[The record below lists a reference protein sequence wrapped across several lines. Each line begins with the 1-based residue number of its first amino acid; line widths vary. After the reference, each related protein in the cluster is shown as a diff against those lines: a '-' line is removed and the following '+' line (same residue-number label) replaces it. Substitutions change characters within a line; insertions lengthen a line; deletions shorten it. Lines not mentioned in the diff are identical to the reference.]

1 MAERYS
7 RLFTLPQNLYNES
20 SPVLIAAG
28 ALLKDNVTGAVLAQL
43 KLKSLSEK
51 DIKAVTVGVVPL
63 DTAGREL
70 SEAIVYNYLDLNVQ
84 RNAEFGQKKAIS
96 LPDST
101 ARSFK
106 AYVSEVIFDDNSIYS
121 APECDWTPLDTEQVE
136 LETELGNDELI
147 KQFRMTY
154 GNDYR
159 YLPKNQRD
167 LWLCTCGAINHA
179 AESKCHNCGRE
190 HVLFESL
197 DINAIKTACEERL
210 EAERIA
216 AEKAKA
222 EAERKAE
229 ERRIAEEKR
238 RKEAEIAAKKRNKI
252 MLIVTA
258 ACACVAVALLITQ
271 VIVPNNKYN
280 NAVALMNNGN
290 YEEAITG
297 FDALNGYKDS
307 AEQITECTYLNA
319 VVLMADEEYDEA
331 IALFDALNGYKDS
344 IDQIT
349 ECSYLKAVA
358 LMNNGNYEEAIV
370 AFDALNGYK
379 DSTDQIT
386 ECNYLKAVAL
396 MDNGNYEEAIAIF
409 DALNGY
415 KDSAE
420 QIASCKLACEL
431 INMRN
436 ADVDDYVYFG
446 SYEQDN
452 DTSNG
457 KEDIEWLVLDKQDS
471 KVLLLSRYGLDKRQ
485 YNTDQGDITWE
496 NCTLRTWLNKTFIN
510 NAFSSAEQQCILLT
524 GVDNSRSQCY
534 SGWDTNG
541 GNNTHDKVFLLS
553 YAEANKYLDV
563 TDDDENNTRSRV
575 APTDYTIAQGIWQ
588 SKYYKTRDGLCAGW
602 WWLRSPG
609 NDQYPAACV
618 GDEGSLSS
626 APVHHFGCVRP
637 ALWIDLN

>member
-7 RLFTLPQNLYNES
+7 RLFTLPQDLYNEG

-51 DIKAVTVGVVPL
+51 TIKAVTVGVVPL

-121 APECDWTPLDTEQVE
+121 APECDWTPLDTTQVE

-159 YLPKNQRD
+159 YLPKNERD
-167 LWLCTCGAINHA
+167 LWLCACGAVNHA

-190 HVLFESL
+190 HFLFESL
-197 DINAIKTACEERL
+197 NINAVKNACEERL

-216 AEKAKA
+216 AEKA
-222 EAERKAE
+222 AE
-229 ERRIAEEKR
+229 ERRIAEEKRRIESEKR

-258 ACACVAVALLITQ
+258 AACACIAIAILLTQ
-271 VIVPNNKYN
+271 VIIPSNKYN
-280 NAVALMNNGN
+280 NAVALMNEG
-290 YEEAITG
+290 
-297 FDALNGYKDS
+297 K
-307 AEQITECTYLNA
+307 
-319 VVLMADEEYDEA
+319 
-331 IALFDALNGYKDS
+331 
-344 IDQIT
+344 
-349 ECSYLKAVA
+349 
-358 LMNNGNYEEAIV
+358 
-370 AFDALNGYK
+370 
-379 DSTDQIT
+379 
-386 ECNYLKAVAL
+386 
-396 MDNGNYEEAIAIF
+396 YEEAIASF
-409 DALNGY
+409 GTLDGY
-415 KDSAE
+415 KDSSDEILNCEDIILKNAE
-420 QIASCKLACEL
+420 
-431 INMRN
+431 
-436 ADVDDYVYFG
+436 VGDYVWFG

-457 KEDIEWLVLDKQDS
+457 KEGIEWLVLDKQGN
-471 KVLLLSRYGLDKRQ
+471 KVLLLSRYGLDAQ
-485 YNTDQGDITWE
+485 PYNTEYEEITWE
-496 NCTLRTWLNKTFIN
+496 NCTLRTWLNETFIN
-510 NAFSSAEQQCILLT
+510 NAFSSAEQQRILLT
-524 GVDNSRSQCY
+524 DVYNSRSQCC
-534 SGWDTNG
+534 SKWNTTG
-541 GNNTHDKVFLLS
+541 GNNTQDKIFLLS

-563 TDDDENNTRSRV
+563 TYDNDNNTKSRV
-575 APTDYTIAQGIWQ
+575 APTDYAIAQGAWQ
-588 SKYYKTRDGLCAGW
+588 SDDFKTEDGLHAGGVVVAS
-602 WWLRSPG
+602 LARRQSAQRGERGMRRLFVRHQCLQCQRLCSSRFVDRSGILILPIC
-609 NDQYPAACV
+609 NITLQY
-618 GDEGSLSS
+618 
-626 APVHHFGCVRP
+626 
-637 ALWIDLN
+637 I

>member
-7 RLFTLPQNLYNES
+7 RLFTLPQNLYNEG
-20 SPVLIAAG
+20 SPLLIAAG

-51 DIKAVTVGVVPL
+51 TIKAVTVGVVPL

-84 RNAEFGQKKAIS
+84 RNADFGQKKAIS

-121 APECDWTPLDTEQVE
+121 APECDWTPLDTTQVE

-159 YLPKNQRD
+159 YLPKNERD

-197 DINAIKTACEERL
+197 DINAVKTACEERL

-216 AEKAKA
+216 AEKA
-222 EAERKAE
+222 AE
-229 ERRIAEEKR
+229 ERRIVEEKR
-238 RKEAEIAAKKRNKI
+238 RIETEKRREEAAIAAKKRNKI

-258 ACACVAVALLITQ
+258 AACACIAVAILITQ

-290 YEEAITG
+290 YE
-297 FDALNGYKDS
+297 D
-307 AEQITECTYLNA
+307 
-319 VVLMADEEYDEA
+319 
-331 IALFDALNGYKDS
+331 
-344 IDQIT
+344 
-349 ECSYLKAVA
+349 
-358 LMNNGNYEEAIV
+358 AIV

-396 MDNGNYEEAIAIF
+396 MNNGNYEEAIVAF
-409 DALNGY
+409 DALNEY
-415 KDSAE
+415 KDSVGQILNCEDIILKNAE
-420 QIASCKLACEL
+420 
-431 INMRN
+431 
-436 ADVDDYVYFG
+436 VGDYVWFG

-457 KEDIEWLVLDKQDS
+457 KEGIEWIVLDKQDS
-471 KVLLLSRYGLDKRQ
+471 KVLLLSHYGLDTQ
-485 YNTDQGDITWE
+485 PYNRDWVDTIWE
-496 NCTLRTWLNKTFIN
+496 NCTLRTWLNETFIN

-524 GVDNSRSQCY
+524 YVNNSRSQCY
-534 SGWDTNG
+534 SEWNTTG
-541 GNNTHDKVFLLS
+541 GNDTQDKIFLLS

-563 TDDDENNTRSRV
+563 TYDNRNNTKSRV
-575 APTDYTIAQGIWQ
+575 APTDYAIAQGALQ
-588 SKYYKTRDGLCAGW
+588 DYDYETEDGLYAGW

-609 NDQYPAACV
+609 YIQFSAACV
-618 GDEGSLSS
+618 RCVGSLDYSLVRS
-626 APVHHFGCVRP
+626 GSYCVRP
-637 ALWIDLN
+637 ALWINLDS

>member
-7 RLFTLPQNLYNES
+7 RLFTLPQNLYNEG
-20 SPVLIAAG
+20 SPLLIAAG

-51 DIKAVTVGVVPL
+51 TIKAVTVGVVPL

-84 RNAEFGQKKAIS
+84 RNAEFGQKKAIG

-121 APECDWTPLDTEQVE
+121 APECDWTPLDTTQVE

-159 YLPKNQRD
+159 YLPKNERD

-179 AESKCHNCGRE
+179 AEDKCHNCGRE

-197 DINAIKTACEERL
+197 DINAVKTACEERL

-238 RKEAEIAAKKRNKI
+238 REEAAIAAKKRNKI

-258 ACACVAVALLITQ
+258 AACACIAVALLITKVLIPK
-271 VIVPNNKYN
+271 VIIPSNKYN
-280 NAVALMNNGN
+280 NAVELMNEGK
-290 YEEAITG
+290 YEEAITA
-297 FDALNGYKDS
+297 F
-307 AEQITECTYLNA
+307 E
-319 VVLMADEEYDEA
+319 
-331 IALFDALNGYKDS
+331 S
-344 IDQIT
+344 IG
-349 ECSYLKAVA
+349 E
-358 LMNNGNYEEAIV
+358 G
-370 AFDALNGYK
+370 
-379 DSTDQIT
+379 
-386 ECNYLKAVAL
+386 
-396 MDNGNYEEAIAIF
+396 
-409 DALNGY
+409 GY

-420 QIASCKLACEL
+420 QIAACETGIKDNKYSEAVAL
-431 INMRN
+431 MSEGKYEEAITAFKSFDEDGYKDSVGQILNCKKFIIKN
-436 ADVDDYVYFG
+436 AEIGDYVWFG
-446 SYEQDN
+446 LYEQDN
-452 DTSNG
+452 DTANG
-457 KEDIEWLVLDKQDS
+457 KEDIEWLVLDKQGS
-471 KVLLLSRYGLDKRQ
+471 KILLLSRYGLDAQ
-485 YNTDQGDITWE
+485 PYNTEYVEITWE
-496 NCTLRTWLNKTFIN
+496 ECTLRTWQNETFIN
-510 NAFSSAEQQCILLT
+510 NAFSSAEQQNILLT
-524 GVDNSRSQCY
+524 DVDNSQSQCC
-534 SGWDTNG
+534 SEWDTTG
-541 GNNTHDKVFLLS
+541 GNNTQDKIFLLS

-563 TDDDENNTRSRV
+563 TDNSNNKKSRV
-575 APTDYTIAQGIWQ
+575 APTDYAIAQGAWQ
-588 SKYYKTRDGLCAGW
+588 DDDYKTEDGLYACQ

-609 NDQYPAACV
+609 FYQKFAAIV
-618 GDEGSLSS
+618 YSVGSLDYYY
-626 APVHHFGCVRP
+626 VDYGYLCVRP
-637 ALWIDLN
+637 ALWINLDS